1 MNEQQVGQSATTA
14 STGKGSRARF
24 MRRKVAWA
32 GLGLLMASV
41 LFFGVF
47 PPLLAWRMTQHSG
60 SPPPPMNAQAQSL
73 HSKLLVVD
81 LHAASLMW
89 SRDLLEQNQ
98 RGHVDVPRLTDGN
111 VTLQVFSAASRI
123 SWRGDVHRT
132 VREVDSGPAFDLMTP
147 LAVAQ
152 LWPLNTWSSNLQRV
166 LYQGERLR
174 QLVRLA
180 DSRLVTIRSQSDLD
194 RLLLARSHAEANG
207 LTRPIGVMLAVN
219 GPEALE
225 NRLENLDTLFDAGFR
240 MAVPP
245 STSGA
250 GSSAGLREAQASPE
264 PPAQAGAGVGAAEG
278 LTPIGRQWL
287 RRMEEKGMVVDVAH
301 AAPST
306 LRMVVEH
313 ATRPVVA
320 SHTGLRGACD
330 RARNLTDEEARGIAA
345 TGGVI
350 GIGFWREAVCDVS
363 VDAIVKAIRFAVG
376 VVGIDH
382 VAFGSNFDVGSPT
395 PVDAAGL
402 AHLTHGLTAAG
413 FSDDDIAKL
422 SGGNALRVFRRVL
435 PP

>member
-1 MNEQQVGQSATTA
+1 MKEKRVGQSAATA
-14 STGKGSRARF
+14 NTGKGTRPRF
-24 MRRKVAWA
+24 MRRKVAWV
-32 GLGLLMASV
+32 GLGLLLASV

-73 HSKLLVVD
+73 HSKLLVAD

-89 SRDLLEQNQ
+89 SRDLLEQSR

-132 VREVDSGPAFDLMTP
+132 AGEVAGRPAFDLMTP
-147 LAVAQ
+147 LAIAQ
-152 LWPLNTWSSNLQRV
+152 LWPLSTWSSQLQRV
-166 LYQGERLR
+166 LYQGEQLR

-180 DSRLVTIRSQSDLD
+180 GSRLVTIRSQSDLD

-245 STSGA
+245 SIAGA
-250 GSSAGLREAQASPE
+250 RSSAGLREAQATPDPSGR
-264 PPAQAGAGVGAAEG
+264 GAGAAEG
-278 LTPIGRQWL
+278 LTPIGRRWL

-330 RARNLTDEEARGIAA
+330 RPRNLTDEEARGIAA

-363 VDAIVKAIRFAVG
+363 VDAIVKAIRYAVG

-382 VAFGSNFDVGSPT
+382 VAFGSNFDGGSPT

-413 FSDDDIAKL
+413 FSDEDIAKL